1 MSARRLF
8 HALLY
13 AVVFSVPAA
22 TAAAEEAGETEPL
35 TAGPL
40 RHALIVCGLPG
51 DAEHRELFA
60 ETIEKLYA
68 GLTTRLGFAP
78 DNVLVLFSDETT
90 DQDGPALRASRGP
103 ATREKLTETAAEI
116 QAALKPDDALWVFVL
131 GHSHFDGR
139 YSSLNLPG
147 PDVNQ
152 VEFGKLFAP
161 VACRE
166 LVFFITTPA
175 SGFFVKPLS
184 AAGRVVIAATEADA
198 EVNETIFPQKLA
210 TALAGPP
217 AMPEF
222 DVDGDGR
229 ATLFDAYLWSAR
241 ETAQDYAGGELL
253 ATEHSLLDDNGD
265 GRGSEV
271 QMDYLSEELGGRLRA
286 GRKPAPRA
294 GDGARARSIDLPVP
308 EPSNETPAATEEE

>member
-1 MSARRLF
+1 MILLLLAANASFAGDGPSAEDPPQ
-8 HALLY
+8 A
-13 AVVFSVPAA
+13 SAA
-22 TAAAEEAGETEPL
+22 T
-35 TAGPL
+35 
-40 RHALIVCGLPG
+40 RRALIVCGLPG

-78 DNVLVLFSDETT
+78 EHVLVLFGDETT
-90 DQDGPALRASRGP
+90 DKDGPALRASRGT
-103 ATREKLTETAAEI
+103 ATRERLTETAAEI

-147 PDVNQ
+147 PDMNQ

-161 VACRE
+161 VGCRE
-166 LVFFITTPA
+166 QVFFITTPA

-241 ETAQDYAGGELL
+241 ETAQDYASGELL

-271 QMDYLSEELGGRLRA
+271 QMDYFSEELGGRLRA

-294 GDGARARSIDLPVP
+294 GDGERARSIVLPMP
-308 EPSNETPAATEEE
+308 AAEPATETPATADKE